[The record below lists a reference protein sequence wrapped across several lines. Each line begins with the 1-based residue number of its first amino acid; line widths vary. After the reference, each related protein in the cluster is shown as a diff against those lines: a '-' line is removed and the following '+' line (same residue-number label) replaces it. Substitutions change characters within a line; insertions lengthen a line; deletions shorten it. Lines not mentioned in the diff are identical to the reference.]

1 MTHAGVVSEAGSCC
15 SATPTANVT
24 LDRAGQCCSEALDA
38 CGVCGGDGLT
48 MDFTG
53 ACCTGAVDAS
63 GLCCASPNVVD
74 DFGVCGGNSSTG
86 VILLDMDVLSATVT
100 GAPPPPPT
108 PSPHLPLIS
117 HQTQVLLTS
126 CRQSVLQCNLL
137 MLLPDPRVM
146 SKQQATI
153 HK

>member
-15 SATPTANVT
+15 AANSSANVT

-53 ACCTGAVDAS
+53 VCCNGAIDAS

-86 VILLDMDVLSATVT
+86 IILMDLDVLSSSVA
-100 GAPPPPPT
+100 GALVKGT
-108 PSPHLPLIS
+108 P
-117 HQTQVLLTS
+117 LLS
-126 CRQSVLQCNLL
+126 AVASLCYSAL
-137 MLLPDPRVM
+137 
-146 SKQQATI
+146 
-153 HK
+153 H